1 VSITDAA
8 GRGTVGQACAVRKWI
23 LIVIPT
29 VILLALIVG
38 DQAAK
43 GWAES
48 KLAERAAAY
57 YPPGS
62 GSSASIHSFPF
73 IGRLLVSG
81 SVPQVDVNLDDLRI
95 QTVLI
100 RQLSIHVSDV
110 KLNRSDLF
118 HGRVHLDEVGQGKI
132 VATIDGPSLAR
143 AAGIDLRFTPG
154 EVSVHEKIQGVE
166 VTAKG
171 KVAVTGNLVTV
182 TPTSVEGLNV
192 PPSRL
197 AVSYRIPG
205 IEILPCQ
212 ADVRIVQNGLVV
224 SCNVV
229 DVPPALVQAAQSRP

>member
-1 VSITDAA
+1 
-8 GRGTVGQACAVRKWI
+8 VRKWI
-23 LIVIPT
+23 LLVIPT
-29 VILLALIVG
+29 IVVLVLVVV
-38 DQAAK
+38 DQSAK
-43 GWAES
+43 GWAER

-73 IGRLLVSG
+73 IGRLLFSG
-81 SVPQVDVNLDDLRI
+81 SVPRVDVNLDDLRI

-118 HGRVHLDEVGQGKI
+118 HGRVHLDHVGQGKI

-143 AAGIDLRFTPG
+143 AAGLDLRFTPG
-154 EVSVHEKIQGVE
+154 EVSVHEKIQGVD

-171 KVAVTGNLVTV
+171 KVAVKGNVVTV

-192 PPSRL
+192 PASRF

-212 ADVRIVQNGLVV
+212 ADVKIVQNGIVV

-229 DVPPALVQAAQSRP
+229 DVPPALVQAAQSGQ

>member
-1 VSITDAA
+1 M
-8 GRGTVGQACAVRKWI
+8 RKWI
-23 LIVIPT
+23 LIVVPT
-29 VILLALIVG
+29 VILLALVVG

-48 KLAERAAAY
+48 QLAERAAAY

-81 SVPQVDVNLDDLRI
+81 SVPRVDVNLDDLRVDP
-95 QTVLI
+95 VLI
-100 RQLSIHVSDV
+100 RQLSIHVTDV
-110 KLNRSDLF
+110 KLSRSDLF
-118 HGRVHLDEVGQGKI
+118 HGKVHLDAVGSGKL

-143 AAGIDLRFTPG
+143 AAGLDLRFAPG
-154 EVSVHEKIQGVE
+154 VVSVHEKIQGVD

-171 KVAVTGNLVTV
+171 TVAVKGNVVSV
-182 TPTSVEGLNV
+182 TPTSVEGLAV
-192 PPSRL
+192 PLSRF

-212 ADVRIVQNGLVV
+212 ADVKIIENGIVVACTVNQI
-224 SCNVV
+224 
-229 DVPPALVQAAQSRP
+229 PPALIQAAQSGR

>member
-1 VSITDAA
+1 M
-8 GRGTVGQACAVRKWI
+8 RKWI
-23 LIVIPT
+23 LLVIPT
-29 VILLALIVG
+29 IVLLALIVA

-48 KLAERAAAY
+48 QLADRAAAY

-73 IGRLLVSG
+73 IGRLLFLG
-81 SVPQVDVNLDDLRI
+81 SVPRVDVNLDDVRI
-95 QTVLI
+95 QEVLI
-100 RQLSIHVSDV
+100 RQLSIHVTDV

-118 HGRVHLDEVGQGKI
+118 RGQVHLDDVGEGKI

-143 AAGIDLRFTPG
+143 AAGLDLRFTPG
-154 EVSVHEKIQGVE
+154 EVQLHQTIQGVA
-166 VTAKG
+166 VTARG
-171 KVAVTGNLVTV
+171 KVAVKGNVVTV

-192 PPSRL
+192 PASRF

-212 ADVRIVQNGLVV
+212 ADVKIVQNGIVV

-229 DVPPALVQAAQSRP
+229 DIPAALVQAAQSGR

>member
-1 VSITDAA
+1 M
-8 GRGTVGQACAVRKWI
+8 RKWI
-23 LIVIPT
+23 LLVIPT
-29 VILLALIVG
+29 VVLLVLIVA

-48 KLAERAAAY
+48 QLAERAAAY

-73 IGRLLVSG
+73 IGRLLFLG
-81 SVPQVDVNLDDLRI
+81 SVPRVDVNLDDVRV
-95 QTVLI
+95 QEVLI
-100 RQLSIHVSDV
+100 RQLSIHVTDV

-118 HGRVHLDEVGQGKI
+118 GGKVHLDDVGEGKI

-143 AAGIDLRFTPG
+143 AAGLDLRFTPG
-154 EVSVHEKIQGVE
+154 EVQLHEKIQGVD
-166 VTAKG
+166 VTARG
-171 KVAVTGNLVTV
+171 KVAVKGNVVTV

-192 PPSRL
+192 PASRF

-212 ADVRIVQNGLVV
+212 ADVKIVQNGIVV

-229 DVPPALVQAAQSRP
+229 DVPPALVQAAQSGQ

>member
-1 VSITDAA
+1 
-8 GRGTVGQACAVRKWI
+8 VRKWI
-23 LIVIPT
+23 LLVIPT
-29 VILLALIVG
+29 VLLLALIVG

-57 YPPGS
+57 YPPGA

-73 IGRLLVSG
+73 LGRLLLSG
-81 SVPQVDVNLDDLRI
+81 SVPRVDVNLDDLRV
-95 QTVLI
+95 QDVLI
-100 RQLSIHVSDV
+100 KQLSIHVSSV

-118 HGRVHLDEVGQGKI
+118 HGRVHLDDVGQGKI

-143 AAGIDLRFTPG
+143 AAGFDLRFAPG
-154 EVSVHEKIQGVE
+154 EVSVHEKIQGVD
-166 VTAKG
+166 VTARG
-171 KVAVTGNLVTV
+171 KVTVKGNTVSV

-192 PPSRL
+192 PASRF

-212 ADVRIVQNGLVV
+212 ADVKIVQNGIVV
-224 SCNVV
+224 SCKVT
-229 DVPPALVQAAQSRP
+229 DIPPALVQAAQSGQ

>member
-1 VSITDAA
+1 M
-8 GRGTVGQACAVRKWI
+8 RKWI
-23 LIVIPT
+23 LLVIPT
-29 VILLALIVG
+29 VVLLVLIVA

-48 KLAERAAAY
+48 QLAERAAAY

-73 IGRLLVSG
+73 IGRLLFSG
-81 SVPQVDVNLDDLRI
+81 SVPRVDVNLDDVRI
-95 QTVLI
+95 QEVLI

-118 HGRVHLDEVGQGKI
+118 HGKVHLDDVGEGKI

-143 AAGIDLRFTPG
+143 AAGLDLRFTPG
-154 EVSVHEKIQGVE
+154 EVQLHERIQGVD
-166 VTAKG
+166 VTARG
-171 KVAVTGNLVTV
+171 KVAVKGNVVTV

-192 PPSRL
+192 PASRF

-212 ADVRIVQNGLVV
+212 ADVKIVQNGIVV

-229 DVPPALVQAAQSRP
+229 DVPPALVQAAQSGQ

>member
-1 VSITDAA
+1 M
-8 GRGTVGQACAVRKWI
+8 RKWI
-23 LIVIPT
+23 LLVIPT
-29 VILLALIVG
+29 VVLLALIVA
-38 DQAAK
+38 DQATK

-48 KLAERAAAY
+48 QLAERAAAY

-73 IGRLLVSG
+73 IGRLLFSG
-81 SVPQVDVNLDDLRI
+81 SVPRVDVNLDDVRI
-95 QTVLI
+95 QEVLI

-118 HGRVHLDEVGQGKI
+118 HGKVHLDDVGEGKI

-154 EVSVHEKIQGVE
+154 EVQLHERIQGVD
-166 VTAKG
+166 VTARG
-171 KVAVTGNLVTV
+171 KVAVKGNVVTV

-192 PPSRL
+192 PASRF

-212 ADVRIVQNGLVV
+212 ADVKIVQNGIVV

-229 DVPPALVQAAQSRP
+229 DVPPALVQAAQSGQ